1 MSKLFLKSSKLRGV
15 SIDGFQP
22 TALNSTLNT
31 HPVVARLRKSKLRS
45 LSSDMLFL
53 KNTPIDQIVSM
64 DEIIVAIE
72 DALKEMA
79 LGRGFDLP
87 RRRIHHPNRMIFGLL
102 PGSVHGVM
110 GAYLQTDLD
119 RQLHHETVILYSVET
134 GEPLILFQDCSINE
148 FRTGAAGGIGAKYLA
163 RKNSSR
169 VAVFGSRVHA
179 ETQLKAAAAVRTL
192 TQVKVFSPNEVRR
205 RAFAEKMS
213 RELAIEINVASSPE
227 EALEG
232 VDIVI
237 TATNSRRPVFD
248 GNWLKEG
255 THITSIANGDRTRT
269 RQEIDETT
277 LRRAATI
284 FITSKETVCV
294 NESDIFRALRDK
306 VTSWD
311 RVHEISSLLLG
322 KVTGRTDDD
331 QITLYKL
338 QGIGIMD
345 VAVGL
350 RAYERIKDSNVATRL

>member
-1 MSKLFLKSSKLRGV
+1 
-15 SIDGFQP
+15 
-22 TALNSTLNT
+22 
-31 HPVVARLRKSKLRS
+31 
-45 LSSDMLFL
+45 
-53 KNTPIDQIVSM
+53 
-64 DEIIVAIE
+64 
-72 DALKEMA
+72 
-79 LGRGFDLP
+79 
-87 RRRIHHPNRMIFGLL
+87 MIFGLL

-163 RKNSSR
+163 RKTPDR
-169 VAVFGSRVHA
+169 VAVFDRVHA

-192 TQVKVFSPNEVRR
+192 TQVKVFSPTEVHRH
-205 RAFAEKMS
+205 AFVEKMS
-213 RELAIEINVASSPE
+213 RELAIEINAASSPE
-227 EALEG
+227 EALDG
-232 VDIVI
+232 ADIVI
-237 TATNSRRPVFD
+237 TATDSRRPVFD
-248 GNWLKEG
+248 GNWLKQG

-306 VTSWD
+306 VASWE
-311 RVHEISSLLLG
+311 RVHEISTLLLG
-322 KVTGRTDDD
+322 KLTGRTDDD

-345 VAVGL
+345 VAVGF